1 MKKGNMV
8 ILALSVMLAS
18 SSIIPA
24 YAALPAGAL
33 PVNAET
39 ATMDDIRNSA
49 KQWASQY
56 VEELKQIENS
66 KDRYRRMVELVVTN
80 WLSLDE
86 DGRIFDLKLI
96 AKLHNEGKT
105 GDETYRAIFEYWA
118 ENTNT
123 PCGAQYVFFDNVPL
137 YIPYY
142 EENGVKT
149 YSLIETMREY
159 GIINEYM
166 FAPMGTCGLRQIG
179 GDTPGQIYSE
189 GEVGGMTWTRFSS
202 VKRKSKIYVYSGDMS
217 VPNLIISKGNIDDY
231 CTADSIFYKAVDGVF
246 TPLTREEAVA
256 LGYDGID

>member
-1 MKKGNMV
+1 MKKR
-8 ILALSVMLAS
+8 IIITALSVMLAS

-24 YAALPAGAL
+24 YAALPEGA
-33 PVNAET
+33 PAVDVET

-56 VEELKQIENS
+56 VEELKQIENP

-80 WLSLDE
+80 WMSLDE
-86 DGRIFDLKLI
+86 DGIVFDMRLVTEQF
-96 AKLHNEGKT
+96 NSGKV
-105 GDETYRAIFEYWA
+105 GDTEYRAIFEYWA
-118 ENTNT
+118 ETTGT
-123 PCGAQYVFFDNVPL
+123 PCGAQYVFFNNIPL

-149 YSLIETMREY
+149 YSLIETMRAY

-179 GDTPGQIYSE
+179 GDTPGQIYSK
-189 GEVGGMTWTRFSS
+189 GEFGDVVWHRLRS
-202 VKRKSKIYVYSGDMS
+202 KQRKSNIYVYSGDMS
-217 VPNLIISKGNIDDY
+217 VPNIIISKGDIDDY
-231 CTADSIFYKAVDGVF
+231 CTADTIFYKAVDGIF

>member
-166 FAPMGTCGLRQIG
+166 FAPMGPCGLRQIG

>member
-1 MKKGNMV
+1 MKKR
-8 ILALSVMLAS
+8 IIITALSVMLAS

-24 YAALPAGAL
+24 YAALPKGA
-33 PVNAET
+33 PAVDVET

-56 VEELKQIENS
+56 VEELKQIENP
-66 KDRYRRMVELVVTN
+66 KDRYQHMVELVVTN

-123 PCGAQYVFFDNVPL
+123 PCGAQYVFFDNIPL

-142 EENGVKT
+142 EENGIKT
-149 YSLIETMREY
+149 YSLIETMRVY

-202 VKRKSKIYVYSGDMS
+202 VKRKSKVYVYSGDMS

-231 CTADSIFYKAVDGVF
+231 CTADSIFYKAVNGIF

>member
-1 MKKGNMV
+1 M
-8 ILALSVMLAS
+8 
-18 SSIIPA
+18 
-24 YAALPAGAL
+24 
-33 PVNAET
+33 
-39 ATMDDIRNSA
+39 
-49 KQWASQY
+49 
-56 VEELKQIENS
+56 
-66 KDRYRRMVELVVTN
+66 
-80 WLSLDE
+80 
-86 DGRIFDLKLI
+86 
-96 AKLHNEGKT
+96 HNEGKT

-123 PCGAQYVFFDNVPL
+123 PCGAQYVFFDNIPL

-142 EENGVKT
+142 EENGIKT
-149 YSLIETMREY
+149 YSLIETMRVY

-202 VKRKSKIYVYSGDMS
+202 VKRKSKVYVYSGDMS

-231 CTADSIFYKAVDGVF
+231 CTADSIFYKAVNGIF